1 MNTDSAQQ
9 APDTPADRTPDA
21 SPGDG
26 TYEVLR
32 DRLLAAA
39 GELAERARALN
50 ARRTEEFGGAG
61 LELRATGRLESAAPC
76 LPGDVVEVGGH
87 LLFGHHPPAT
97 VTEPG
102 PDDVFALYRRDGDAL
117 APAAPGALPGLLDD
131 PRFRRDVSELHRYYR
146 QARLREL
153 RRTDALLL
161 AVFRTGERPGDL
173 RVLRWRLAAD
183 GTPAYLDDQGE
194 RDLADPPAH
203 DVTFTAA
210 TREDHVAGRHPHI
223 DVRGAVYVSVSGG
236 HLTLKAENDTTT
248 PDGIH
253 REPVDEP
260 LQSLADAEVEHARTG
275 PLILLRIRPYNEEAV
290 RCLVYH
296 TRTRTARR
304 LDAVGRACRSLPDGQ
319 GLVFPG
325 GYHLATGATKLF
337 GTAADG
343 LEFARAVRSPNG
355 EDVLYVFR
363 RPADGHT
370 LLLPY
375 NVIREEAAAPLTGR
389 GHALF
394 DDGTLAVLREAGTEA
409 ARVHPLQIWRTPFT
423 SDAHAAARPQGDGP
437 LARVG
442 NAELVSGIADLLG
455 VARMAAGMEPSAAVF
470 DALAAA
476 ATRAA
481 DTHHWLTDAGL
492 GAPAEPLAAVGAAA
506 TQVVEE
512 FARVTALRES
522 AADQLERATT
532 ETTALVRRVRGEQP
546 DDAAAWVGHLTALRR
561 AQGRL
566 ESLREVRYVDL
577 ATLDT
582 LSATLTDDLAATA
595 RRAVAF
601 LAADDAFAATHRTVA
616 ALTDEASALAT
627 VADAAALTARIDEVA
642 EGLRTVTDIVATLDL
657 DDTTV
662 RTAVLGRIGDVLGA
676 VNRARATLDA
686 RRRALA
692 EAEGKE
698 EFAARLALLGQSVA
712 GALADA
718 ATPEECDTQ
727 LAALLLQVEDLEARF
742 GGPDG
747 GADEVQG
754 ARLARIAERR
764 DEIHEAF
771 AARKQ
776 AQLDARARHTDRLAE
791 SAARVL
797 ATVTRRARALAAA
810 DDIHA
815 YFAADPLV
823 AKVRA
828 TAAELRTLA
837 DPVRAG
843 EVEGR
848 LAAARQEAV
857 RALRDRTD
865 LYDPEGTLRLGRH
878 RFAVTT
884 QPLDLTLVPHGDGLA
899 FAVTGTD
906 YRAPADDARL
916 AADRAFRDQPLASE
930 SPAVYR
936 AEHLAA
942 LLLDHAETGHDGLT
956 LEGLYAARADGT
968 LPDLVRAAAQA
979 RYDEGY
985 DRGVHDLDAT
995 AVLDA
1000 LLRLRADAGL
1010 LRFTPATRAAA
1021 QLFWHHGTDPA
1032 ARTAWATR
1040 AHSLAR
1046 ARARFG
1052 RTTGPADL
1060 AAELTGAA
1068 TAFLTTSGLSGLAPG
1083 AGAVAS
1089 GVPTSDA
1096 TLDDLAPL
1104 GAYLFEEL
1112 ADGSPRFTTGAAARD
1127 LLTGFRQA
1135 LGGPG
1140 SAAVKEYAD
1149 DLTALGDDL
1158 AARHQLVTA
1167 WLGGYADDR
1176 GAPRADLPEAA
1187 AIELCGP
1194 DLPRRPV
1201 DAPVGA
1207 TVDGLL
1213 GSHPALTDGTL
1224 PLRLDELLDRTRTFR
1239 THRVPAHRA
1248 FTRHRTALL
1257 DAERRRLRLD
1267 SYRPQVMPAFV
1278 RNRLIDEVYLPLI
1291 GDNLATQLGTAGD
1304 DRRTDSQ
1311 GLLLLLSPPGYG
1323 KTTLLE
1329 YVAARLGLVL
1339 VKVDGPALGQHTT
1352 SLDPA
1357 AAPDAAARRE
1367 VEKISFALEMGS
1379 NVLLH
1384 LDDIQ
1389 HTSPELLQKFIPL
1402 CDAQRRMEGV
1412 WNGRARSYDLRG
1424 KRFAVSMAG
1433 NPYTESGHRFRLPDM
1448 LANRADVRNLGDV
1461 LAGKEELFALSH
1473 IENALTANPHLAPL
1487 ATRDRADT
1495 DLLIRLARRDPT
1507 AHADRLVHPYA
1518 PAELDQILAV
1528 LRTLLRV
1535 QETVLAV
1542 NRAYIDSA
1550 AQADSTRT
1558 EPPFLL
1564 QGSYRN
1570 TNKIAARLVPV
1581 MNDTETEALLDGHYR
1596 AEAQTLTGGAE
1607 ANLLKLAELRGR
1619 LTPVQARRWA
1629 EIKRTWRTG

>member
-1 MNTDSAQQ
+1 M
-9 APDTPADRTPDA
+9 
-21 SPGDG
+21 
-26 TYEVLR
+26 LR
-32 DRLLAAA
+32 DRLRAAA

-61 LELRATGRLESAAPC
+61 LELAATGRLESAAPC

-87 LLFGHHPPAT
+87 LLFGHHPSAT

-102 PDDVFALYRRDGDAL
+102 PDDVFALYRRDGDTL
-117 APAAPGALPGLLDD
+117 APAAPGALPGLLAD
-131 PRFRRDVSELHRYYR
+131 PRFRRDLSELHRYYR

-153 RRTDALLL
+153 RRTEALLL

-194 RDLADPPAH
+194 RDLTDPPAH

-223 DVRGAVYVSVSGG
+223 DVRGAVYVSLSGG
-236 HLTLKAENDTTT
+236 QLTLKAENDTTT

-253 REPVDEP
+253 SEPVDEP

-275 PLILLRIRPYNEEAV
+275 PLILLRIRPYNEETV
-290 RCLVYH
+290 RCLVFH
-296 TRTRTARR
+296 TRTRTVTRI
-304 LDAVGRACRSLPDGQ
+304 DAAGRACRALPDGQ

-325 GYHLATGATKLF
+325 GYHLATGGTKLF

-394 DDGTLAVLREAGTEA
+394 DDGTLAVLRDAGAEA
-409 ARVHPLQIWRTPFT
+409 ARVHPLQIWHTPFT
-423 SDAHAAARPQGDGP
+423 SDAYAAARPQGDGP
-437 LARVG
+437 LARIG

-455 VARMAAGMEPSAAVF
+455 VARMATGTEPSAAVF
-470 DALAAA
+470 DALATA

-481 DTHHWLTDAGL
+481 DTHHWLTDPDL

-506 TQVVEE
+506 ARVVEE
-512 FARVTALRES
+512 FARVTALRDG
-522 AADQLERATT
+522 AAGQLERATT

-546 DDAAAWVGHLTALRR
+546 DEAAAWVGHLTALRR

-566 ESLREVRYVDL
+566 ESLREVRYVDRT
-577 ATLDT
+577 ALDA
-582 LSATLTDDLAATA
+582 LSATLADDLAATA

-601 LAADDAFAATHRTVA
+601 LAADDAFATTHRTVA

-642 EGLRTVTDIVATLDL
+642 DGLRTVTEIVATLDL

-662 RTAVLGRIGDVLGA
+662 RTAVLGRIGDALGA

-686 RRRALA
+686 RRRTLA

-747 GADEVQG
+747 GADDVQD

-791 SAARVL
+791 SADRVL

-815 YFAADPLV
+815 YFATDPLV

-843 EVEGR
+843 ELEGR
-848 LAAARQEAV
+848 LTAARQEAV
-857 RALRDRTD
+857 RALRDRAD

-878 RFAVTT
+878 RFAVNT

-916 AADRAFRDQPLASE
+916 TADRAFREFRDQPLASE

-956 LEGLYAARADGT
+956 LDALHAARADGT

-1010 LRFTPATRAAA
+1010 LRFTPRVRAAA

-1068 TAFLTTSGLSGLAPG
+1068 TAFLTASGLSGPADG
-1083 AGAVAS
+1083 ATAGET
-1089 GVPTSDA
+1089 GT
-1096 TLDDLAPL
+1096 
-1104 GAYLFEEL
+1104 YLFEEL
-1112 ADGSPRFTTGAAARD
+1112 ADGSPRFATGAAARD
-1127 LLTGFRQA
+1127 LLTGFHQA

-1176 GAPRADLPEAA
+1176 GAPPADLPEAA

-1201 DAPVGA
+1201 DAPVTC

-1213 GSHPALTDGTL
+1213 GSHPTLTDGTL
-1224 PLRLDELLDRTRTFR
+1224 PLRLDELLDRTRAFR

-1248 FTRHRTALL
+1248 YTRHRTALL

-1267 SYRPQVMPAFV
+1267 AYRPQVMPAFV

-1291 GDNLATQLGTAGD
+1291 GDNLATQLGTAGA

-1339 VKVDGPALGQHTT
+1339 VKVDGPALGQGTT

-1412 WNGRARSYDLRG
+1412 WNGEARSYDLRG
-1424 KRFAVSMAG
+1424 KRFAVCMAG
-1433 NPYTESGHRFRLPDM
+1433 NPYTESGRRFRLPDM

-1495 DLLIRLARRDPT
+1495 DLLVRLARRDPT
-1507 AHADRLVHPYA
+1507 AHADRLGHPYA
-1518 PAELDQILAV
+1518 PAELEQILAV

-1550 AQADSTRT
+1550 AQADATRT

-1581 MNDTETEALLDGHYR
+1581 MNDTETEALLDDHYR

-1619 LTPVQARRWA
+1619 LTPDQARRWA

>member
-1 MNTDSAQQ
+1 
-9 APDTPADRTPDA
+9 
-21 SPGDG
+21 
-26 TYEVLR
+26 
-32 DRLLAAA
+32 
-39 GELAERARALN
+39 
-50 ARRTEEFGGAG
+50 
-61 LELRATGRLESAAPC
+61 
-76 LPGDVVEVGGH
+76 
-87 LLFGHHPPAT
+87 
-97 VTEPG
+97 
-102 PDDVFALYRRDGDAL
+102 
-117 APAAPGALPGLLDD
+117 
-131 PRFRRDVSELHRYYR
+131 
-146 QARLREL
+146 
-153 RRTDALLL
+153 
-161 AVFRTGERPGDL
+161 
-173 RVLRWRLAAD
+173 
-183 GTPAYLDDQGE
+183 
-194 RDLADPPAH
+194 
-203 DVTFTAA
+203 
-210 TREDHVAGRHPHI
+210 
-223 DVRGAVYVSVSGG
+223 
-236 HLTLKAENDTTT
+236 
-248 PDGIH
+248 
-253 REPVDEP
+253 
-260 LQSLADAEVEHARTG
+260 
-275 PLILLRIRPYNEEAV
+275 
-290 RCLVYH
+290 
-296 TRTRTARR
+296 
-304 LDAVGRACRSLPDGQ
+304 
-319 GLVFPG
+319 
-325 GYHLATGATKLF
+325 
-337 GTAADG
+337 
-343 LEFARAVRSPNG
+343 
-355 EDVLYVFR
+355 
-363 RPADGHT
+363 
-370 LLLPY
+370 
-375 NVIREEAAAPLTGR
+375 
-389 GHALF
+389 
-394 DDGTLAVLREAGTEA
+394 
-409 ARVHPLQIWRTPFT
+409 
-423 SDAHAAARPQGDGP
+423 
-437 LARVG
+437 
-442 NAELVSGIADLLG
+442 
-455 VARMAAGMEPSAAVF
+455 MEPSAAVF

-979 RYDEGY
+979 RYDEGT
-985 DRGVHDLDAT
+985 T
-995 AVLDA
+995 AA
-1000 LLRLRADAGL
+1000 SMTW
-1010 LRFTPATRAAA
+1010 TPPPSSTPCCGCGPTPDCSASPRPPAPPPSCS
-1021 QLFWHHGTDPA
+1021 GTTAPTPRPA
-1032 ARTAWATR
+1032 PPGPPAPTPWP
-1040 AHSLAR
+1040 
-1046 ARARFG
+1046 
-1052 RTTGPADL
+1052 GPAPAS
-1060 AAELTGAA
+1060 AAPP
-1068 TAFLTTSGLSGLAPG
+1068 AP
-1083 AGAVAS
+1083 
-1089 GVPTSDA
+1089 PTS
-1096 TLDDLAPL
+1096 
-1104 GAYLFEEL
+1104 
-1112 ADGSPRFTTGAAARD
+1112 PR
-1127 LLTGFRQA
+1127 
-1135 LGGPG
+1135 
-1140 SAAVKEYAD
+1140 S
-1149 DLTALGDDL
+1149 
-1158 AARHQLVTA
+1158 
-1167 WLGGYADDR
+1167 
-1176 GAPRADLPEAA
+1176 
-1187 AIELCGP
+1187 
-1194 DLPRRPV
+1194 
-1201 DAPVGA
+1201 
-1207 TVDGLL
+1207 
-1213 GSHPALTDGTL
+1213 
-1224 PLRLDELLDRTRTFR
+1224 
-1239 THRVPAHRA
+1239 
-1248 FTRHRTALL
+1248 
-1257 DAERRRLRLD
+1257 
-1267 SYRPQVMPAFV
+1267 
-1278 RNRLIDEVYLPLI
+1278 
-1291 GDNLATQLGTAGD
+1291 
-1304 DRRTDSQ
+1304 
-1311 GLLLLLSPPGYG
+1311 
-1323 KTTLLE
+1323 
-1329 YVAARLGLVL
+1329 
-1339 VKVDGPALGQHTT
+1339 
-1352 SLDPA
+1352 
-1357 AAPDAAARRE
+1357 
-1367 VEKISFALEMGS
+1367 
-1379 NVLLH
+1379 
-1384 LDDIQ
+1384 
-1389 HTSPELLQKFIPL
+1389 
-1402 CDAQRRMEGV
+1402 
-1412 WNGRARSYDLRG
+1412 
-1424 KRFAVSMAG
+1424 
-1433 NPYTESGHRFRLPDM
+1433 
-1448 LANRADVRNLGDV
+1448 
-1461 LAGKEELFALSH
+1461 
-1473 IENALTANPHLAPL
+1473 
-1487 ATRDRADT
+1487 
-1495 DLLIRLARRDPT
+1495 
-1507 AHADRLVHPYA
+1507 
-1518 PAELDQILAV
+1518 
-1528 LRTLLRV
+1528 
-1535 QETVLAV
+1535 
-1542 NRAYIDSA
+1542 
-1550 AQADSTRT
+1550 
-1558 EPPFLL
+1558 
-1564 QGSYRN
+1564 
-1570 TNKIAARLVPV
+1570 
-1581 MNDTETEALLDGHYR
+1581 
-1596 AEAQTLTGGAE
+1596 
-1607 ANLLKLAELRGR
+1607 
-1619 LTPVQARRWA
+1619 
-1629 EIKRTWRTG
+1629 

>member
-1 MNTDSAQQ
+1 MNTDSAQHT
-9 APDTPADRTPDA
+9 PDTAPGVPADRGPDV

-61 LELRATGRLESAAPC
+61 LELRATGQLESAAPC

-97 VTEPG
+97 TAEPG

-131 PRFRRDVSELHRYYR
+131 PRFRRDLAGLHRYYR
-146 QARLREL
+146 QARLCEL
-153 RRTDALLL
+153 RRTDSLLL
-161 AVFRTGERPGDL
+161 AVFRTGRRPGDL
-173 RVLRWRLAAD
+173 RALRWRIAAD
-183 GTPAYLDDQGE
+183 GTPAYLDDKGE
-194 RDLADPPAH
+194 RDLTDPPAH
-203 DVTFTAA
+203 DVVWTAA
-210 TREDHVAGRHPHI
+210 TREDHVTGRHPHLA
-223 DVRGAVYVSVSGG
+223 VQGAVYVSVSGG
-236 HLTLKAENDTTT
+236 RLTLKAENDTTT

-253 REPVDEP
+253 SEPVDEP

-275 PLILLRIRPYNEEAV
+275 PLILLRVRPYNEETV

-304 LDAVGRACRSLPDGQ
+304 IDAVGRACRALPDGQ

-394 DDGTLAVLREAGTEA
+394 ADGTLAVLRATGTEA
-409 ARVHPLQIWRTPFT
+409 ARVHPLQVWQTPFT
-423 SDAHAAARPQGDGP
+423 SDAYAAARPQGDGP

-442 NAELVSGIADLLG
+442 NAGLVSGIADLLG
-455 VARMAAGMEPSAAVF
+455 VARMAAEREPSAAVY

-481 DTHHWLTDAGL
+481 DTHHWLADPDL
-492 GAPAEPLAAVGAAA
+492 GAPAGPLADVRETA
-506 TQVVEE
+506 TRVVEE
-512 FARVTALRES
+512 YARVTALRES
-522 AADQLERATT
+522 AAEQLARATA
-532 ETTALVRRVRGEQP
+532 ETTALVRRIRGEQP
-546 DDAAAWVGHLTALRR
+546 EDTAAWAGHLTALRR

-566 ESLREVRYVDL
+566 ESLREVRYTDL
-577 ATLDT
+577 TALDA
-582 LSATLTDDLAATA
+582 LAAGLTDDLAATA
-595 RRAVAF
+595 RRAVTF
-601 LAADDAFAATHRTVA
+601 LAADDAFATTHRTVA

-627 VADAAALTARIDEVA
+627 TADAAALTARIDEVA
-642 EGLRTVTDIVATLDL
+642 EGLRTVTDTVATLDL

-662 RTAVLGRIGDVLGA
+662 RTAVLGRVGDALGA
-676 VNRARATLDA
+676 VNRARAALDA
-686 RRRALA
+686 RRRTLA
-692 EAEGKE
+692 EAEGRE
-698 EFAARLALLGQSVA
+698 EFAARLALLGQSVS
-712 GALADA
+712 GAFADA
-718 ATPEECDTQ
+718 ATPEECDTR

-747 GADEVQG
+747 GADDVTD

-791 SAARVL
+791 SADRVL
-797 ATVTRRARALAAA
+797 STVTRRARALTAA

-843 EVEGR
+843 ELEGR

-857 RALRDRTD
+857 RALRDRAD
-865 LYDPEGTLRLGRH
+865 LYDTEGTLRLGRH
-878 RFAVTT
+878 RFAVNT

-906 YRAPADDARL
+906 YRAPVDDPRL
-916 AADRAFRDQPLASE
+916 AGDRAFREFRDEPLASE
-930 SPAVYR
+930 SPSVYR

-942 LLLDHAETGHDGLT
+942 LLLDHAERGHDGQT
-956 LEGLYAARADGT
+956 LDALYAARADGT

-985 DRGVHDLDAT
+985 DRGVHDRDAT

-1000 LLRLRADAGL
+1000 LLRLRADAGP
-1010 LRFTPATRAAA
+1010 LRFTPRVRAAA
-1021 QLFWHHGTDPA
+1021 QLFWQHGAGPA
-1032 ARTAWATR
+1032 ARAAWATR
-1040 AHSLAR
+1040 ARSLAR

-1052 RTTGPADL
+1052 RADGTDAL

-1068 TAFLTTSGLSGLAPG
+1068 TAFLTATGLPGPASPGPGGAPDG
-1083 AGAVAS
+1083 AAAS
-1089 GVPTSDA
+1089 DP
-1096 TLDDLAPL
+1096 APL
-1104 GAYLFEEL
+1104 GTYLVEEL
-1112 ADGSPRFTTGAAARD
+1112 AEGSPRFATGAAART
-1127 LLTGFRQA
+1127 LLTGFHQA

-1140 SAAVKEYAD
+1140 SAAVEEYAD
-1149 DLTALGDDL
+1149 DLTALGGDL

-1167 WLGGYADDR
+1167 WLGGYA
-1176 GAPRADLPEAA
+1176 GAAHPDLPEAA

-1201 DAPVGA
+1201 DAPVTCA
-1207 TVDGLL
+1207 VDGLL

-1224 PLRLDELLDRTRTFR
+1224 PLRLDELLDRTRAFR
-1239 THRVPAHRA
+1239 AHRVPAHRA
-1248 FTRHRTALL
+1248 YTRHRAALL
-1257 DAERRRLRLD
+1257 DAERHRLRLD

-1291 GDNLATQLGTAGD
+1291 GDNLATQLGTAGAG
-1304 DRRTDSQ
+1304 RRTDSQ

-1412 WNGRARSYDLRG
+1412 RNGEARGYDLRG
-1424 KRFAVSMAG
+1424 KRFAVCMAG
-1433 NPYTESGHRFRLPDM
+1433 NPYTGSGRRFRLPDM
-1448 LANRADVRNLGDV
+1448 LANRADVHDLGDV

-1495 DLLIRLARRDPT
+1495 DLLVRLARRDPT
-1507 AHADRLVHPYA
+1507 AHADRLVRPYA
-1518 PAELDQILAV
+1518 PAELEQLLAV

-1535 QETVLAV
+1535 TETVLAV
-1542 NRAYIDSA
+1542 NREYIDSA
-1550 AQADSTRT
+1550 ARSDATRT

-1570 TNKIAARLVPV
+1570 TNKLAARLVPV
-1581 MNDTETEALLDGHYR
+1581 MNDTETEALLDDHYR
-1596 AEAQTLTGGAE
+1596 AEARTLTGGAE

-1619 LTPVQARRWA
+1619 LTPGQARRWA